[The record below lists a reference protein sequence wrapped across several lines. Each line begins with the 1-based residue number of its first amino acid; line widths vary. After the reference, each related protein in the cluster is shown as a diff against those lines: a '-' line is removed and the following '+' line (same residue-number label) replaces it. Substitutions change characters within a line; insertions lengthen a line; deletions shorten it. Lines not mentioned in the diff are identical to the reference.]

1 MGEGEKV
8 RQFAGSTLREIFLEE
23 GADDVGFVEIGR
35 GGLASELEDISRV
48 FPETKTVVSVARVI
62 NRDAVQSKAV
72 NIADEEF
79 HRACDDLANKSRK
92 ALRRLNSLGIR
103 GVCTTYAF
111 PSDLNRWPGKIW
123 DISHK
128 LVAVEAGLGHMGLNR
143 LVIHPRYGNFLA
155 LTTMLIDVEIDSY
168 GKPLEDNPCIK
179 CQLCVAVCP
188 VGAISRDGELTF
200 MACFTHSYRETLSGF
215 QDWVEQMVSSDDV
228 RSYRSQF
235 RDSETVS
242 MWQSLTFGYSY
253 KCSYCMA
260 VCPAGRDVIVNYL
273 PDKKAYFE
281 RTVNPLIQKKEP
293 VYLLAGTRAEV
304 AVKKNPTKEAR
315 YVRTPIRPTSI
326 ASFLMGVTLAFN
338 PEKAQR
344 VNMNIQFNFT
354 GKEEVSATVIIGM
367 GKINVYQGTEGKAD
381 LVVYADS
388 EVWIKFL
395 NKEVSLLKAI
405 FSRNLRVR
413 GNPLLM
419 KKFQDCLL
427 LS

>member
-1 MGEGEKV
+1 MTEQKTV
-8 RQFAGSTLREIFLEE
+8 QFAANTLRAILMEE
-23 GADDVGFVEIGR
+23 GADDAGFVEIGR
-35 GGLASELEDISRV
+35 KALAPEVEDIKRV
-48 FPETKTVVSVARVI
+48 FPQTRTIVSIAKKVNQAS
-62 NRDAVQSKAV
+62 VQSQAV
-72 NIADEEF
+72 NVADEEF
-79 HRACDDLANKSRK
+79 RRTCDDLSGVCRK
-92 ALRRLNSLGIR
+92 TLRRLNGLGVR
-103 GVCTTYAF
+103 GVCLSYAF
-111 PSDLNRWPGKIW
+111 PADMNRWPGKIW

-128 LVAVEAGLGHMGLNR
+128 TVAVEAGVGQMGLNR
-143 LVIHPRYGNFLA
+143 LVIHPRYGNFLVI
-155 LTTMLIDVEIDSY
+155 TTLLLDAELDSY
-168 GKPLEDNPCIK
+168 SQPLKDNPCIK
-179 CQLCVAVCP
+179 CRLCAAVCP
-188 VGAISRDGELTF
+188 VNAISQDGQFEF

-215 QDWVEQMVSSDDV
+215 QDWVERMVSATDV
-228 RSYRSQF
+228 RTYRAWF

-260 VCPAGRDVIVNYL
+260 VCPAGSDVIVDYL

-281 RTVNPLIQKKEP
+281 ITVNPLIQKKEP

-304 AVKKNPTKEAR
+304 AVKKNPSKEAR

-326 ASFLMGVTLAFN
+326 AGFLMGVTLAFN
-338 PEKAQR
+338 PEKAQG

-354 GKEEVSATVIIGM
+354 GKEDVSATVVIGM
-367 GKINVYQGTEGKAD
+367 GKINVSQGAEGKAD

-405 FSRNLRVR
+405 FSRKLRVR
-413 GNPLLM
+413 GNPLFM

-427 LS
+427 LF